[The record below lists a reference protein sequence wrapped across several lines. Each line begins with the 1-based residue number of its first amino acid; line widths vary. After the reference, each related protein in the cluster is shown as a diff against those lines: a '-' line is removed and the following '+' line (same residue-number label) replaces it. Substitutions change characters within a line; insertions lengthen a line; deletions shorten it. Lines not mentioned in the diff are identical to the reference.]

1 MRLATLIFC
10 ILAVILPAGKAEP
23 PAQPKDYTAHVVG
36 YAHIDLAWLW
46 RWEESVHDIMF
57 NTFVNQLNMMEKYP
71 DFTFA
76 QDQAVVF
83 EMMERYYPEIYK
95 QILLRVKTHNWIPV
109 SSTWVQ
115 MDENMPDG
123 ESLVRQF
130 LYGQKLSKEKFGHY
144 VRVAWQPDVFGHPYS
159 MPQIARKAGIDFYIF
174 GRPENPKRQPLFWWQ
189 GLDGSRVLGYNM
201 AGWYTQPMDEH
212 ITEVTIKTGERA
224 GVKNVLVLFGMGDHG
239 GGPNPNDVA
248 GIKRLND
255 SPSAVRVKTTNV
267 DNYVDLL
274 LAEKQDFQLW
284 DGEHNPVVEGCYTS
298 QVEVKR
304 HNRRAEQLLLAAEKM
319 SELAAFFRLR
329 DYYPVRDL
337 TEAWKLTLQ
346 NQFHDIMAGSG
357 IGPIYPD
364 TLKQYD
370 EVFERGRRALNFSLQ
385 TIARRLDTTGE
396 GIPLPVYNPHSWDRS
411 DLVSAEIAAQ
421 SLPERL
427 LARYGDEVVPVQ
439 VVAKQPNEPFR
450 ERATIAFVARNVPQ
464 MGLKLY
470 RLVPAEGRS
479 ASADALR
486 VGLKPRPFIEN
497 EFLRLEVN
505 PATGNVAR
513 LYDKRNK
520 REAFRGEANYLVGLE
535 DRDISPKPE
544 GVVTFAGSA
553 WDLGLT
559 GKKWDVDKADRV
571 EVIEQG
577 PARATLRV
585 TRRYGESVFVQDL
598 SLLAGSPRL
607 DVEITVD
614 WHERNALLKV
624 GFPIN
629 ATNEKTAI
637 DIPYGVIERDQ
648 TGKEMDMGKWID
660 VSGKDFGVAILN
672 NGRHGFDA
680 KDNVLRIS
688 IIRGPSAPDPR
699 ADEGLHTFNYSIYPH
714 AGSWREGKVPL
725 QAQGFNS
732 PLIALQEPKHP
743 APSTPLGGAEN
754 DYVELPPSYSFI
766 KTGSDH
772 VMLYAMKQMEGF
784 YDRDAIVRFFEYEG
798 REGDV
803 TLELPYGV
811 RAMET
816 NLLEETIEPVGEGK
830 TIRFRMKPW
839 EIKTLRLARL
849 N

>member
-1 MRLATLIFC
+1 MRSATLIFC
-10 ILAVILPAGKAEP
+10 ILSVILPTGQAKPSE
-23 PAQPKDYTAHVVG
+23 QPKEYTAHVVG

-46 RWEESVHDIMF
+46 RWEESVHDIMY
-57 NTFVNQLNMMEKYP
+57 NTFVNQLNLMEKYP

-83 EMMERYYPEIYK
+83 EMMERYYPEVYK
-95 QILLRVKTHNWIPV
+95 QILLRAKTHNWIPV

-174 GRPENPKRQPLFWWQ
+174 GRPANPKRRPLFWWQ
-189 GLDGSRVLGYNM
+189 GLDGTRVLGYTM
-201 AGWYTQPMDEH
+201 AGWYTQPMNER
-212 ITEVTIKTGERA
+212 ITEVTIKTGEDA
-224 GVKNVLVLFGMGDHG
+224 GVKDVLVLFGMGDHG
-239 GGPNPNDVA
+239 GGPNLNDVA

-267 DNYVDLL
+267 DNYIDLL
-274 LAEKQDFQLW
+274 LTEKKDFQLW
-284 DGEHNPVVEGCYTS
+284 DGEHNPVVVGCYTS
-298 QVEVKR
+298 QVEIKR
-304 HNRRAEQLLLAAEKM
+304 HNRMAEQLLLTAEKM
-319 SELAAFFRLR
+319 SELAAFFRIR

-346 NQFHDIMAGSG
+346 NQFHDVMAGSG
-357 IGPIYPD
+357 IGPIYQD
-364 TLKQYD
+364 SLKQYD
-370 EVFERGRRALNFSLQ
+370 EVFERGQRALNFSLE
-385 TIARRLDTTGE
+385 TIGRRLETTGA
-396 GIPLPVYNPHSWDRS
+396 GIPLVVYNPHSWDRS
-411 DLVSAEIAAQ
+411 DLVTAEIAVQ

-427 LARYGDEVVPVQ
+427 VATYGDEVIPVQ
-439 VVAKQPNEPFR
+439 IVAKHPNEAFR
-450 ERATIAFVARNVPQ
+450 AGATIAFVARDVPQ

-470 RLVPAEGRS
+470 RLVPAQARS
-479 ASADALR
+479 AFAVR
-486 VGLKPRPFIEN
+486 VGMTPRPFIEN
-497 EFLRLEVN
+497 ESLRVEVN
-505 PATGNVAR
+505 PATGNIAR
-513 LYDKRNK
+513 LYDKRDK
-520 REAFRGEANYLVGLE
+520 REAFRGEANYLEGLE
-535 DRDISPKPE
+535 DRDMSPNPE

-559 GKKWDVDKADRV
+559 GKKWEVDKADRV
-571 EVIEQG
+571 QIIEEG

-585 TRRYGESVFVQDL
+585 TRRYGDSVFVQDL
-598 SLLAGSPRL
+598 SLLAGSSRL
-607 DVEITVD
+607 DVKMTVD

-624 GFPIN
+624 GFPVN
-629 ATNEKTAI
+629 ATNDKAAI

-648 TGKEMDMGKWID
+648 TGKEMDMGKWVD
-660 VSGKDFGVAILN
+660 VSSKEFGVAILN

-680 KDNVLRIS
+680 KDNVARIS

-699 ADEGLHTFNYSIYPH
+699 ADEGLHTFDYSIYPH
-714 AGSWREGKVPL
+714 TGNWREGKVSL

-743 APSTPLGGAEN
+743 APSTSLGGAED
-754 DYVELPPSYSFI
+754 DYKELPASYSFI

-803 TLELPYGV
+803 AIDLPYSV
-811 RAMET
+811 QATET
-816 NLLEETIEPVGEGK
+816 NLLEETIRPVGEG
-830 TIRFRMKPW
+830 TRIRFRMKPW
-839 EIKTLRLARL
+839 EIKTLRLARSK
-849 N
+849 